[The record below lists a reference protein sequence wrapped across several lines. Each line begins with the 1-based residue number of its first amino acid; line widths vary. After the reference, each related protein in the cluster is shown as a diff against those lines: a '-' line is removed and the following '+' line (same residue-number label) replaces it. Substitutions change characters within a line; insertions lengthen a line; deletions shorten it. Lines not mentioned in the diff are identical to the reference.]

1 MESCAVI
8 FLSHKISCKC
18 TRSARLRYIVHVTS
32 FGPRMTNLYRMIF
45 ADSSSATCE
54 GIVFT
59 GDKVIVIG
67 SLFPF
72 ASSCDSSI
80 SLTKPWTLC
89 DRCFFSSS
97 RSKSSC
103 DFLLFLNGENCPKK
117 SQLLVVF
124 LIKSSSSLLQ
134 PLVGTNT
141 FCFFA
146 DTSPFFILLAET
158 KETDQP
164 LSGPQKPPLERSTR
178 CLARILK
185 EELLFI
191 VSVALIIFMPLKSK
205 SSQL

>member
-67 SLFPF
+67 SLFP
-72 ASSCDSSI
+72 
-80 SLTKPWTLC
+80 
-89 DRCFFSSS
+89 S

-178 CLARILK
+178 CLARR
-185 EELLFI
+185 LLRSSFRLLTFRRDEI
-191 VSVALIIFMPLKSK
+191 RIHTRCDEASERTTVAERG
-205 SSQL
+205 